1 MSDRLVQI
9 DGALNF
15 RDFGGYHGADNRQ
28 IRTGVLFRCGNLAS
42 ISPAG
47 AEQFSQLGIARLCD
61 LRRHDELLEDPSAI
75 AEDRPERIHIPMDPA
90 SAAMLGASLTSE
102 RQTAGVQA
110 RVDFMCAINR
120 ELVATHV
127 DDYRLYVQALLN
139 TEDGGFLVHCTAGK
153 DRTGVA
159 VAIVQLALGVSEETI
174 MEDYLLTNEVLDF
187 EGYMY
192 QRLVNNYGIT
202 DIDPEEVRALSG
214 VRPEYLST
222 ALDTMRTQFGSTDGY
237 LREIGLDESARAR
250 LQQRYLM

>member
-1 MSDRLVQI
+1 MSDRLLQI

-15 RDFGGYHGADNRQ
+15 RDFGGYPGTDNRQ
-28 IRTGVLFRCGNLAS
+28 VRSGMLFRCGNLAS
-42 ISPAG
+42 ITPAG
-47 AEQFSQLGIARLCD
+47 IEQFAELGIVRLCD
-61 LRRHDELLEDPSAI
+61 LRRHDELLEDPTAI
-75 AEDRPERIHIPMDPA
+75 AEHHTERVHIPMDPA
-90 SAAMLGASLTSE
+90 SAAMLGASLSSE

-139 TEDGGFLVHCTAGK
+139 TDDGGFLVHCTAGK

-159 VAIVQLALGVSEETI
+159 VAIVQLALGVSEESV
-174 MEDYLLTNEVLDF
+174 MADYLLTNDVLDF

-192 QRLVNNYGIT
+192 RRLVKNYGIT

-214 VRPEYLST
+214 VRAEYLGT
-222 ALDTMRTQFGSTDGY
+222 ALDTMRSRFGSIDGY
-237 LREIGLDESARAR
+237 LREIGLDDNARAKLR
-250 LQQRYLM
+250 ERYLV